1 LHVFD
6 IAQNPLRVE
15 IRLVNR
21 VNYVIMRALSD
32 ASNGLW
38 VKLDRLVHQPDV
50 LTSPDRPHCF
60 AYFISIHNDGDEK
73 VTIKGRKWVVTE
85 SSGDVIVVEGDGVV
99 GEFPT
104 IPPGKH
110 FTYNSFHVIHSNH
123 AKVEGS
129 YLGISENSVP
139 IVVQIPPFELVV
151 PEPEIGCC

>member
-1 LHVFD
+1 MHVYG

-21 VNYVIMRALSD
+21 VVCVITGALSD

-38 VKLDRLVHQPDV
+38 VKLDRLVHLPDV
-50 LTSPDRPHCF
+50 LTPPDRPNCF
-60 AYFISIHNDGDEK
+60 AYYISIHNDGDEK

-104 IPPGKH
+104 ISPGEQ
-110 FTYNSFHVIHSNH
+110 FAYNSFHVIHSNR

-139 IVVQIPPFELVV
+139 IVVQIPPFDLVV
-151 PEPEIGCC
+151 PESEIGWC